1 MHSTSKITKKIFAG
15 SNIKSIENY
24 DFSFIRKYKIVVFV
38 PLKNTDELTFALASA
53 GAGTIGNYTVCSF
66 RTAGAGT
73 FLGDDNSNPSAGKKN
88 NFEITEE
95 IRLEM
100 ICDKENLNKA
110 IDKIY
115 EVHPYEEPAYEI
127 YEVLVRSGAGNNNI
141 IHVKL
146 KNKISVHTIFKK
158 LNHSINPEVLPSKL
172 RNRKVKQAVIDC
184 TGNDSVKIGNL
195 KRGTLYL
202 KKNKKLINIEII

>member
-1 MHSTSKITKKIFAG
+1 MHSTSKIIKKIFAK

-73 FLGDDNSNPSAGKKN
+73 FWGNEEADPETGKKN

-100 ICDKENLNKA
+100 ICDKKNLNNA
-110 IDKIY
+110 IDKLY

-127 YEVLVRSGAGNNNI
+127 YEVLVRSGTGNNKMAL
-141 IHVKL
+141 VKL
-146 KNKISVHTIFKK
+146 KNKVPVRAIFKK
-158 LNHSINPEVLPSKL
+158 INYSIDPAIIPS
-172 RNRKVKQAVIDC
+172 RIINRKIKQALIDC
-184 TGNDSVKIGNL
+184 SGNEPVKIDTL
-195 KRGTLYL
+195 KRGTIYL
-202 KKNKKLINIEII
+202 QKNKKQFNAEII